1 MKSILII
8 GMGRFGKHLCT
19 NLARLGNQIMAV
31 DENEETLEDM
41 LEYVVSA
48 KIGDCTNE
56 AVLRSLG
63 IDNFDICFICIG
75 NNFQSSLEI
84 TSMVKE
90 LGGRYVVS
98 KANRDIHAKFLLRN
112 GADEVI
118 YPDRDIAEK
127 MAVRYSANH
136 VFDYIELTEEFSI
149 YEIPP
154 LPEWVGKS
162 IIELSIR
169 NKYRISI
176 LATKEGERAKLM
188 PTADYVIRAD
198 EHLMV
203 IGKNEDVDKILKELK
218 PKVSALA
225 SNYAD
230 GIFVSPL
237 LFIILRHALVF
248 HPALAVQL
256 LAGWSTRYYF
266 NFRSRY
272 AHSRYIKKPQ
282 AKNRIRRTL
291 KGTGLS

>member
-8 GMGRFGKHLCT
+8 GMGKFGRHLCI
-19 NLARLGNQIMAV
+19 NLAQLGNQIMAV
-31 DENEETLEDM
+31 DEEEETLEDM
-41 LEYVVSA
+41 MDYVVSA

-56 AVLRSLG
+56 TVLKSLG
-63 IDNFDICFICIG
+63 IRNFDICFVCIG
-75 NNFQSSLEI
+75 TNFQSSLEI

-90 LGGRYVVS
+90 MGGKYVVS

-127 MAVRYSANH
+127 LAVRYSANH

-162 IIELSIR
+162 ILELSIR
-169 NKYRISI
+169 NKYHISI

-188 PTADYVIRAD
+188 PAADYVIRED

-203 IGKNEDVDKILKELK
+203 IGKKTDVDRLLKM
-218 PKVSALA
+218 
-225 SNYAD
+225 
-230 GIFVSPL
+230 
-237 LFIILRHALVF
+237 LR
-248 HPALAVQL
+248 
-256 LAGWSTRYYF
+256 
-266 NFRSRY
+266 
-272 AHSRYIKKPQ
+272 
-282 AKNRIRRTL
+282 
-291 KGTGLS
+291 